1 VSTRAFLLALVVA
14 AVLTALLSGCVV
26 RYVMGPKLTGTC
38 DGACDHYAKCK
49 GGVSAEIAKACRAEC
64 PGVFGDRD
72 SLMAF
77 ESLSCQDTVEYVEG
91 PGRRPPGS
99 KPPIGGQARQ

>member
-1 VSTRAFLLALVVA
+1 MNLRRLVVA
-14 AVLTALLSGCVV
+14 IVMAALLAGCIV
-26 RYVMGPKLTGTC
+26 RYVTGPRLTGTC

-49 GGVSAEIAKACRAEC
+49 GGVSAEVGKACRDEC
-64 PGVFGDRD
+64 PGVFGDRE

-77 ESLSCQDTVEYVEG
+77 ESLSCEDTVEYVEG

-99 KPPIGGQARQ
+99 PPPPGGQARQ

>member
-1 VSTRAFLLALVVA
+1 MSFRSLLCALALALLLA
-14 AVLTALLSGCVV
+14 GCVV

-49 GGVSAEIAKACRAEC
+49 GGVSQDVAKACRAEC
-64 PGVFGDRD
+64 PGVFADRE

-77 ESLSCQDTVEYVEG
+77 ESLSCEDTVEYVEG
-91 PGRRPPGS
+91 PSRRPPGTN
-99 KPPIGGQARQ
+99 PPNSGQARQ